1 MNSSADNAYYA
12 LQKSEPIK
20 GLRHEGSNFKRKGKI
35 PKTGID
41 VSNADDKYYRLAQDA
56 FDTTTKQK
64 VSNLVITESNINAIP
79 SLVSDLL
86 KSSTKVVVNC
96 DPSLVRQAMTKLQLS
111 IGQLVL
117 TEEQLLCVTFIA
129 PTTDLAVT
137 TEQPKPDV
145 TPVAEE
151 SKPEAISVTEEP
163 KAEEPK
169 AEEPKPD
176 VAAVTEEPKAEEP
189 KVEDQND

>member
-1 MNSSADNAYYA
+1 MNSSADNAYYKM
-12 LQKSEPIK
+12 QKSEPIK

-35 PKTGID
+35 PNTGSD
-41 VSNADDKYYRLAQDA
+41 VRNADDKYYRLAQDT
-56 FDTTTKQK
+56 FDTTKQS
-64 VSNLVITESNINAIP
+64 VSNLVITESNINAIS
-79 SLVSDLL
+79 SLVADLL

-117 TEEQLLCVTFIA
+117 TEEQLLRVVFIA
-129 PTTDLAVT
+129 PTTDSAVT

-145 TPVAEE
+145 TPVTEE
-151 SKPEAISVTEEP
+151 TKSDAISVTEEP
-163 KAEEPK
+163 KPEATPVAEEPK
-169 AEEPKPD
+169 A
-176 VAAVTEEPKAEEP
+176 EEPKAEEP